1 MAKTCS
7 NWSELVQIGPNWLK
21 LAQIGLNFYYLFIF
35 SSWAEMET
43 HLIGH
48 FPIFPL
54 TLSAKQVFILQF
66 LQPLA
71 EYQVESIQDL
81 KGKKNEFNR
90 FFFKKYQFCT

>member
-1 MAKTCS
+1 
-7 NWSELVQIGPNWLK
+7 
-21 LAQIGLNFYYLFIF
+21 
-35 SSWAEMET
+35 MET

-71 EYQVESIQDL
+71 EYQVESIQDFNV
-81 KGKKNEFNR
+81 KKTPEFNQ
-90 FFFKKYQFCT
+90 FFFNTQYI

>member
-1 MAKTCS
+1 
-7 NWSELVQIGPNWLK
+7 
-21 LAQIGLNFYYLFIF
+21 
-35 SSWAEMET
+35 MET

-81 KGKKNEFNR
+81 KAKQKLIQPIFV
-90 FFFKKYQFCT
+90 

>member
-1 MAKTCS
+1 
-7 NWSELVQIGPNWLK
+7 
-21 LAQIGLNFYYLFIF
+21 
-35 SSWAEMET
+35 MET

-81 KGKKNEFNR
+81 KGKKKLIQPIFL
-90 FFFKKYQFCT
+90 

>member
-1 MAKTCS
+1 MLLLKHNECS
-7 NWSELVQIGPNWLK
+7 LNWSKLVQIGLK
-21 LAQIGLNFYYLFIF
+21 FYYLFIF

-81 KGKKNEFNR
+81 NGKRKLIEPNFL
-90 FFFKKYQFCT
+90 

>member
-1 MAKTCS
+1 
-7 NWSELVQIGPNWLK
+7 
-21 LAQIGLNFYYLFIF
+21 
-35 SSWAEMET
+35 MET

-71 EYQVESIQDL
+71 EYQVESIQVL
-81 KGKKNEFNR
+81 NFNFFHHFKNQLNPAAIPSPED
-90 FFFKKYQFCT
+90 

>member
-1 MAKTCS
+1 
-7 NWSELVQIGPNWLK
+7 
-21 LAQIGLNFYYLFIF
+21 
-35 SSWAEMET
+35 MET

-71 EYQVESIQDL
+71 EYQVESFQDL
-81 KGKKNEFNR
+81 NFNFFLHFKNQLNP
-90 FFFKKYQFCT
+90 TT